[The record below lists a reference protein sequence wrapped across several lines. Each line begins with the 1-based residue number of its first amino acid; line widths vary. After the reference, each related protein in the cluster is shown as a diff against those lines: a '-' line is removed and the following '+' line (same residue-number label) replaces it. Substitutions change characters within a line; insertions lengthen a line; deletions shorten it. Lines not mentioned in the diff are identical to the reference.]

1 MKLHAIQS
9 VRNYPGA
16 TWQFSVA
23 IQYINASGK
32 AGVFLAGNSHGL
44 PVLLTILEA
53 NLIFVYGPNCV
64 FALHF
69 GIINLRFSL
78 FQELSRTLQS
88 VRGNFDRS

>member
-1 MKLHAIQS
+1 MKLHVIQS

-16 TWQFSVA
+16 TGQFSVA
-23 IQYINASGK
+23 IQYILVGRR
-32 AGVFLAGNSHGL
+32 VCFSHGP

-64 FALHF
+64 FSLHF

-78 FQELSRTLQS
+78 FQELSRTYQS